1 MDEAKPPVRSSS
13 GTAIVVG
20 VLSDTHGHLYPEVRR
35 LLAGVDHIVHAG
47 DIGSAAVLEE
57 LRRLAPVTAVRG
69 NCDLDGWAQ
78 SLPVVASADLGGV
91 RVVVRHQRDRQLG
104 AHTTGHTLIVS
115 GHSHL
120 ASIQERDGT
129 LFLNPG
135 SAGPQRFGRPRTL
148 AIVQIRD
155 GTVTADI
162 VTVHG

>member
-1 MDEAKPPVRSSS
+1 LK
-13 GTAIVVG
+13 
-20 VLSDTHGHLYPEVRR
+20 
-35 LLAGVDHIVHAG
+35 
-47 DIGSAAVLEE
+47 E
-57 LRRLAPVTAVRG
+57 LRRLGPVTAVRG

-78 SLPVVASADLGGV
+78 SLPVMASADLGGV

-104 AHTTGHTLIVS
+104 AHTAGHTLIVN

-162 VTVHG
+162 VTVHA